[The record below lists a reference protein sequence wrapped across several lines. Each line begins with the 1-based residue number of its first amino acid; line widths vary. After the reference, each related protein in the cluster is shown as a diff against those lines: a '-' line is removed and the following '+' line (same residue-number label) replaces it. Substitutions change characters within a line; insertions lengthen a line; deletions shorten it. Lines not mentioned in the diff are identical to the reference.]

1 MTDTHLK
8 QRTLSGMLWAAIQRF
23 GSLAISF
30 LSNIIL
36 ARLLSPD
43 DYGLIGMLSIFIA
56 VSNTFIDGGFGVA
69 LIQKKDTTNKD
80 FSTVFY
86 WNIFLSLFLYFILYI
101 SAPLIQKFYDNIHM
115 LSDVLRVLGVV
126 LIINAFTVVQL
137 NRLRKEMKFKLL
149 AKCNLSAAI
158 ISVTIAI
165 ILAYYGWG
173 VWALV
178 FQQIVYSLFNSII
191 CWMVC
196 HWKPEMI
203 FSLKS
208 FKDLFGFGSFMMFSS
223 LFNTFCNNINGL
235 IIGKFF
241 SATTLGYYIQS
252 KRLEDVST
260 MGFLSVIE
268 QVSYPMLVEIK
279 EDFSRM
285 RDVLER
291 FNAVILA
298 VLTPIMYTI
307 IIMAFPIIVTLFS
320 NKWLPSVPI
329 LQVLGFAGIFLCFQ
343 GTNYNAIAAIGKS
356 GVLFR
361 WTLIKRLVGI
371 ALTIVPMLFLGLY
384 GFLWG
389 IVFSTFLY
397 ALCNMILVA
406 KYINY
411 PLKDQFRSLAPVFFL
426 STIPFIFC
434 YTFSIL
440 SKRFELFTPFTSAC
454 IFGIIYLLIYIILVK
469 YLNIKALKD
478 INELTRTVINKFH

>member
-8 QRTLSGMLWAAIQRF
+8 QRTLSGMIWAAIQRF

-30 LSNIIL
+30 LSNIVL
-36 ARLLSPD
+36 ARLLSPN

-80 FSTVFY
+80 FSTVFF

-101 SAPLIQKFYDNIHM
+101 SAPLIQRFYDNIHM
-115 LSDVLRVLGVV
+115 LSDVLKVLGVV
-126 LIINAFTVVQL
+126 LIINALTVVQL

-196 HWKPEMI
+196 KWKPEMI

-241 SATTLGYYIQS
+241 SASTLGYYTQS

-268 QVSYPMLVEIK
+268 QVSYPMLVEINIVLPNFRPAERGFK
-279 EDFSRM
+279 TTISRQCEP
-285 RDVLER
+285 D
-291 FNAVILA
+291 
-298 VLTPIMYTI
+298 
-307 IIMAFPIIVTLFS
+307 S
-320 NKWLPSVPI
+320 S
-329 LQVLGFAGIFLCFQ
+329 LG
-343 GTNYNAIAAIGKS
+343 
-356 GVLFR
+356 
-361 WTLIKRLVGI
+361 
-371 ALTIVPMLFLGLY
+371 
-384 GFLWG
+384 
-389 IVFSTFLY
+389 
-397 ALCNMILVA
+397 
-406 KYINY
+406 
-411 PLKDQFRSLAPVFFL
+411 
-426 STIPFIFC
+426 
-434 YTFSIL
+434 
-440 SKRFELFTPFTSAC
+440 
-454 IFGIIYLLIYIILVK
+454 
-469 YLNIKALKD
+469 
-478 INELTRTVINKFH
+478 